1 MMTSEQKP
9 VVYLFHGDDE
19 LAISEAIGELKSR
32 LGAPSTIELNLTT
45 LDGRSLSIEEFE
57 TSGKSMPFLAERRLT
72 ILNHPLA
79 YLKQESNRKRMLT
92 FLEELPEENAV
103 VLAEF
108 RPLLSVRDRNQGR
121 THWLEKWG
129 QTMGEK
135 FFLKEFTLAKGSQ
148 LTRWIIQRARKNGGE
163 FEPAAA
169 SQLASRVGED
179 IRTADQEIV
188 KLLTYVNYERPVS
201 IDDIEQL
208 TEGMQE
214 GAIFEFVDALGNR
227 DRKKAMNEYH
237 RLLRDQDP
245 QPVFGMIVRQF
256 RLLLLSREIL
266 DQNGGET
273 DITSQLKTHPYVSRK
288 IASQARQFSQTQLE
302 GIYRRLLDIDSD
314 LKTGVMS
321 GDLNVD
327 LLITE
332 VT

>member
-1 MMTSEQKP
+1 MMAPEQKP

-19 LAISEAIGELKSR
+19 LAISEAISELKSR
-32 LGAPSTIELNLTT
+32 LGAPSSIEMNLTS

-57 TSGKSMPFLAERRLT
+57 TSGKSLPFLAERRLT

-79 YLKQESNRKRMLT
+79 YLKLEANRKRVLA

-108 RPLLSVRDRNQGR
+108 KPLLNVKERNQGK

-135 FFLKEFTLAKGSQ
+135 FFVKEFTLAKGSQ
-148 LTRWIIQRARKNGGE
+148 LTGWIIKRARKAGGE

-169 SQLASRVGED
+169 AHLASLVGED
-179 IRTADQEIV
+179 IRMADQEIV
-188 KLLTYVNYERPVS
+188 KLLTYANYDRPVV
-201 IDDIEQL
+201 IDDIELL
-208 TEGMQE
+208 TEGVQE
-214 GAIFEFVDALGNR
+214 GAIFDFVDALGNR
-227 DRKKAMNEYH
+227 DRKKAMKEYH
-237 RLLRDQDP
+237 HLLEDQDP
-245 QPVFGMIVRQF
+245 QRVFGMIIRQF

-273 DITSQLKTHPYVSRK
+273 DITGQLKTHPYVSRK
-288 IASQARQFSQTQLE
+288 IASQARQFSQAQLD
-302 GIYRRLLDIDSD
+302 GIYYRLLEIDSD

-327 LLITE
+327 LLIAE

>member
-1 MMTSEQKP
+1 MTPEQKP

-32 LGAPSTIELNLTT
+32 LGAPSSIELNLTS

-57 TSGKSMPFLAERRLT
+57 TSGKSLPFLAERRLT

-79 YLKQESNRKRMLT
+79 YLKLESNRKRVLA

-103 VLAEF
+103 VLAEYK
-108 RPLLSVRDRNQGR
+108 PLLDARDRSKGK

-135 FFLKEFTLAKGSQ
+135 IFVKEFTLAKGPQ
-148 LTRWIIQRARKNGGE
+148 LTGWIIKRARKAGGE

-169 SQLASRVGED
+169 DRLASLIGEE
-179 IRTADQEIV
+179 IRMADQEIV
-188 KLLTYVNYERPVS
+188 KLLTYVNYDRPVS
-201 IDDIEQL
+201 IDDIERL
-208 TEGMQE
+208 TEGVQE

-227 DRKKAMNEYH
+227 DRKKAMKEYH
-237 RLLRDQDP
+237 RLLADQDP
-245 QPVFGMIVRQF
+245 QRVFGMIIRQF

-273 DITSQLKTHPYVSRK
+273 DITSRLKTHPYVSRK
-288 IASQARQFSQTQLE
+288 IASQARQFSQAQLE
-302 GIYRRLLDIDSD
+302 GIYHRLLDIDSD

-327 LLITE
+327 LLIAE